1 MSNHKQKMKKFVLED
16 GSTRYYPDLL
26 TKAGFEDG
34 FSFGATNLDQYWQLN
49 QKLKLSDKQGE
60 TYAEVCPKLPV
71 LEYNGVPFVATT
83 HQNKIGLFHVAPVGV
98 PHLVK
103 VLDNNYVIYKAEVET
118 ESNSNEVTA
127 IHEREVLLD
136 TRDTTACRFMLE
148 LTILT
153 VESSYDRYTEDN
165 FLGYLVDHGWEHK
178 KIRRLARIT
187 HHWTKNRKEFTE
199 PLLTTLNSDT
209 LDQFY
214 DLLTAK
220 INFYYK
226 DTADTERF
234 TQEQKDQEQ
243 STVSPYIPQKRWIGL
258 DNPVFSHF
266 KFRTCL
272 ISADWYLDLLDSQI
286 TGGSKHQADYVHE
299 AIYEDVN
306 TMFLQSTHNPLVPW
320 STRSYAK
327 KQKKKYDDEKGNQHT
342 NDSKLDAQVSQVLK
356 DVEQQKDL
364 KLSKTASSTLFIES
378 KHLIHTVEHWGL
390 TEDKI
395 KDILSQQSSSSI
407 FDIAKHLIAS
417 YTSDPKIYTEK
428 RLIIDRG
435 YKGFTERLSDEY
447 STKFNEVHVKDALL
461 WWDSVRIRHGNS
473 NVPAQTI
480 FTLDGRPSQDQ
491 LLINYGQ
498 AITNPVSKRLVPI
511 LNHPNGK
518 NKARVV
524 WNKLGLALSKMLV
537 DESLIYKSSGG
548 AGIPFGNEQINILK
562 SLVKT
567 SERRTIINA
576 LKAFEDAEA
585 IERSDGFLKLGP
597 KNKDQESTILEGASL
612 TQRAIKNARNRT
624 KSKAGKSKKK

>member
-1 MSNHKQKMKKFVLED
+1 MSNHKQKMKKFILED
-16 GSTRYYPDLL
+16 GSTRHYPDLL

-34 FSFGATNLDQYWQLN
+34 FSFGATNLDHYWQLN
-49 QKLKLSDKQGE
+49 PKLKLSDKQGE

-136 TRDTTACRFMLE
+136 TRDTTACRFMLK

-165 FLGYLVDHGWEHK
+165 FLGYLVDHNWEHK
-178 KIRRLARIT
+178 KIRRLARII
-187 HHWTKNRKEFTE
+187 HHWTKNRKEFTA

-226 DTADTERF
+226 EPADTERF

-243 STVSPYIPQKRWIGL
+243 STVSPVPFVWLK
-258 DNPVFSHF
+258 N
-266 KFRTCL
+266 CL

-286 TGGSKHQADYVHE
+286 SGGSLHQADYVHE
-299 AIYEDVN
+299 ATWEDNVSL
-306 TMFLQSTHNPLVPW
+306 MLQATQDPLISW
-320 STRSYAK
+320 SEHG
-327 KQKKKYDDEKGNQHT
+327 KQKQV
-342 NDSKLDAQVSQVLK
+342 SQQVSQVLEIVRQG
-356 DVEQQKDL
+356 DEL
-364 KLSKTASSTLFIES
+364 PLSRLHNSTLLIES
-378 KHLIHTVEHWGL
+378 KRLVEHWGL
-390 TEDKI
+390 TTDKI
-395 KDILSQQSSSSI
+395 KDILSQQGSAYI
-407 FDIAKHLIAS
+407 FDIAKHLICS
-417 YTSDPKIYTEK
+417 YTSDPKIYTDK
-428 RLIIDRG
+428 RLIVDRG

-447 STKFNEVHVKDALL
+447 STKFNEVYVKESLL
-461 WWDSVRIRHGNS
+461 WWDSVRIRHGNI

-480 FTLDGRPSQDQ
+480 FTLDGRPSRDQ

-498 AITNPVSKRLVPI
+498 AITDPASQRLVPI
-511 LNHPNGK
+511 LNHPQGK
-518 NKARVV
+518 KQSRAL
-524 WNKLGLALSKMLV
+524 WNKLGLALSSFLV
-537 DESLIYKSSGG
+537 D
-548 AGIPFGNEQINILK
+548 N
-562 SLVKT
+562 SLVYQSNAGVGVRFGTKEIDELKT
-567 SERRTIINA
+567 LLNASQRRTIINA
-576 LKAFEDAEA
+576 LRAFEEDEA

-597 KNKDQESTILEGASL
+597 KNTEQELTIFEGASKSL
-612 TQRAIKNARNRT
+612 VARKNAQKRT
-624 KSKAGKSKKK
+624 RLKDKTKAKK